1 VAISAA
7 KHATRVL
14 LPHSAAPF
22 KVTVH
27 QQMDIPSLRTRMT
40 LMINMGESEYRK
52 TTCGIPNTLFITC
65 LILFYVSCFFFPF
78 LLFYLCVTVECV
90 GKLHQ
95 DLEINLIR
103 IVLILISLPNMPPT
117 ISFNAAKMKESHIIL
132 GELPL

>member
-1 VAISAA
+1 VIIE
-7 KHATRVL
+7 KQHVEFQTHYL
-14 LPHSAAPF
+14 
-22 KVTVH
+22 
-27 QQMDIPSLRTRMT
+27 SLV
-40 LMINMGESEYRK
+40 
-52 TTCGIPNTLFITC
+52 
-65 LILFYVSCFFFPF
+65 LFYVSCFFPLAF

-132 GELPL
+132 GELPQGSTAAVLLKTGWHIDPFYPH

>member
-1 VAISAA
+1 VAITAA

-65 LILFYVSCFFFPF
+65 LILFYSHVLFFFLSF
-78 LLFYLCVTVECV
+78 FFTCVSQWSVW
-90 GKLHQ
+90 
-95 DLEINLIR
+95 DW
-103 IVLILISLPNMPPT
+103 
-117 ISFNAAKMKESHIIL
+117 
-132 GELPL
+132 